1 MLHTLLQ
8 CDTQLFIFINSLAG
22 HSAVLDHFMKL
33 VSQYGPLAFLLVFA
47 ALWFK
52 GSSPQKQ
59 FENRIF
65 VMLAVLGTAL
75 ALAIGTGLGTLW
87 FRPRPCTVLAVTQ
100 LLPHAANASFPSN
113 HAVGCFALA
122 AAGLKYSRKLGTPL
136 LVLAALVAIS
146 RPYVGVHYPLD
157 VLAGAALGWIT
168 MTQVYKAR
176 AALRRTATLL
186 VYCCEWLGEH
196 FPGLRTL
203 QKR

>member
-1 MLHTLLQ
+1 M
-8 CDTQLFIFINSLAG
+8 
-22 HSAVLDHFMKL
+22 
-33 VSQYGPLAFLLVFA
+33 
-47 ALWFK
+47 
-52 GSSPQKQ
+52 
-59 FENRIF
+59 
-65 VMLAVLGTAL
+65 
-75 ALAIGTGLGTLW
+75 
-87 FRPRPCTVLAVTQ
+87 
-100 LLPHAANASFPSN
+100 
-113 HAVGCFALA
+113 
-122 AAGLKYSRKLGTPL
+122 GTPL